1 MISEESLQLISK
13 IFCGDIGDFF
23 SYKSGPKLV
32 SFFNHHLGFNDVYK
46 QGFPSRWAYVYDNLV
61 ELLNG
66 GKFDSFL
73 NLILSREYIMK
84 DCGLSQVDA
93 AEKAQTIFEEF
104 NKIVQKDLYLLTYS
118 DGKYHLCAENQDL
131 IFIGSGGFANVY
143 KQKSTGHILKK
154 LKDDFLSERGIR
166 SRFKREYNITKSL
179 QDAYGIIKVFTFD
192 ESSCSY
198 TMEEAEQTLEDY
210 VTKLDLSDDIRI
222 NCIRQIL
229 YIMTEV
235 HKRDIIHRD
244 LSPNNIFIISGMVK
258 IGDFGLGKDLNIFT
272 SHQTI
277 HTNAVGQYY
286 YCAPEQFMLLKDGDK
301 RSDVYSLGRIMNFI
315 MTGNPTDSHHMFRSV
330 TEKATNSDASYRYAD
345 AEQLSVY
352 FEKSVKF
359 HQQEKTEETALRKI
373 KENTFDEDVESYIYE
388 QSGEKI
394 CELLMVQKAGFFD
407 ALLLFMEK
415 DESHAQ
421 HIIQSIDGKYKEVCG
436 RSFVAYDPF
445 AQFAYWVLRGTYSFV
460 VNEIAAQILRYV
472 AKTVNRFTAMRLL
485 SDIKDR
491 GVEPLIEDILNS

>member
-1 MISEESLQLISK
+1 
-13 IFCGDIGDFF
+13 
-23 SYKSGPKLV
+23 
-32 SFFNHHLGFNDVYK
+32 
-46 QGFPSRWAYVYDNLV
+46 
-61 ELLNG
+61 
-66 GKFDSFL
+66 
-73 NLILSREYIMK
+73 
-84 DCGLSQVDA
+84 
-93 AEKAQTIFEEF
+93 
-104 NKIVQKDLYLLTYS
+104 
-118 DGKYHLCAENQDL
+118 
-131 IFIGSGGFANVY
+131 
-143 KQKSTGHILKK
+143 
-154 LKDDFLSERGIR
+154 
-166 SRFKREYNITKSL
+166 
-179 QDAYGIIKVFTFD
+179 
-192 ESSCSY
+192 
-198 TMEEAEQTLEDY
+198 
-210 VTKLDLSDDIRI
+210 
-222 NCIRQIL
+222 
-229 YIMTEV
+229 
-235 HKRDIIHRD
+235 
-244 LSPNNIFIISGMVK
+244 
-258 IGDFGLGKDLNIFT
+258 
-272 SHQTI
+272 
-277 HTNAVGQYY
+277 
-286 YCAPEQFMLLKDGDK
+286 
-301 RSDVYSLGRIMNFI
+301 MNFI